1 MIKQDYKHYGLSI
14 KGLIRGWFTGHG
26 FYAVLYYRIGNWF
39 VRHHIG
45 FLPDY
50 MHYRGF
56 RRFGSSISS
65 NATIGPGFTL
75 HHTLGI
81 VIGYQ
86 VVAGSNFEVFQ
97 NVTIGSNRKP
107 QGDRYMPI
115 IGDNVTIGAGAVVV
129 GAITIGNNVI
139 IGANSYVAKDVPD
152 NVMVAGIPAKII
164 KHL

>member
-1 MIKQDYKHYGLSI
+1 MIKQDYKHYNLNV

-45 FLPDY
+45 FFPDF
-50 MHYRGF
+50 MSYRGF
-56 RRFGSSISS
+56 RRWGSSISS

-81 VIGYQ
+81 VIGWQ
-86 VVAGSNFEVFQ
+86 VVAGANFEVFQ

-107 QGDRYMPI
+107 KGNRFMPI
-115 IGDNVTIGAGAVVV
+115 IGDNVSIGAGAVVV
-129 GAITIGNNVI
+129 GAITIGDNVK
-139 IGANSYVAKDVPD
+139 IGANSFVDKDVPS
-152 NVMVAGIPAKII
+152 NVLVAGIPAKIV
-164 KHL
+164 KQL